1 MSESVVTATTDA
13 TTESEETEHTAQ
25 PQGALEEQPHEETAT
40 ETQDDVTASEPK
52 LSSSEQ
58 SPDANEAEALVDAAT
73 EPDSEPAS
81 DDESVTSKDETEAA
95 ESEESSDTDLSEEES
110 PEPLHSTGAAIFTY
124 ISADNESTEI
134 TEDDV
139 GAGAVDLDA
148 DDASETPEFKAV
160 EDDSFNT
167 IKVDFGVHHYDDESV
182 EGEDDSGS
190 DVEAEVTTTT
200 NDSDNATA
208 TYTNSSSIDTTTA
221 EALTDGNTEAE
232 PAPEAQAEQH
242 SESDAGDA
250 GGEVQAETPQNPRQ
264 GEQVND
270 GQSGTVGR
278 SDRFDDPAQTI
289 GSNSELSLSAG
300 QVSGSGSS
308 WSSGSEVLPVN
319 QTTELSPT
327 SLLSSF
333 SKFAALQD
341 TPASAPVEPVAPRM
355 SMSSVLNAF
364 RAAAL
369 APESSSSVS
378 QGQSSIVW
386 PRESHDES
394 ESSTA
399 DVEVEPEPENDLTSE
414 QESASVT
421 ENAEST
427 EQSESQKS
435 EKDALATEQEPEDLE
450 SNTELESAPEQP
462 ELQEQ
467 EPAQEPETE
476 SEDAVTN
483 DGDSGD
489 SEVSSNESSG
499 DWQNEEQ
506 NAYRSHLT
514 NTDTT
519 GFGNSQL
526 SQGLSSAYGAPTS
539 ATFLFHKTQD
549 VTAVRSMQGELEQP
563 HGQEKEKL
571 YALDNSTFNRINPYS
586 QAQESDAT
594 MAGAGAPKTEPSV
607 SGSETD
613 GH

>member
-1 MSESVVTATTDA
+1 M
-13 TTESEETEHTAQ
+13 
-25 PQGALEEQPHEETAT
+25 LMM
-40 ETQDDVTASEPK
+40 
-52 LSSSEQ
+52 LLRLQ
-58 SPDANEAEALVDAAT
+58 SLR
-73 EPDSEPAS
+73 
-81 DDESVTSKDETEAA
+81 
-95 ESEESSDTDLSEEES
+95 
-110 PEPLHSTGAAIFTY
+110 PL
-124 ISADNESTEI
+124 
-134 TEDDV
+134 
-139 GAGAVDLDA
+139 
-148 DDASETPEFKAV
+148 
-160 EDDSFNT
+160 
-167 IKVDFGVHHYDDESV
+167 
-182 EGEDDSGS
+182 
-190 DVEAEVTTTT
+190 TTTT
-200 NDSDNATA
+200 NDSDNATD
-208 TYTNSSSIDTTTA
+208 SISIDTTTA

-242 SESDAGDA
+242 SESDAGDV
-250 GGEVQAETPQNPRQ
+250 GSESQAETPQNPRQ

-341 TPASAPVEPVAPRM
+341 TPATAPVEPVAPRM

-369 APESSSSVS
+369 APESSSSVT

-386 PRESHDES
+386 PRESHDKRES
-394 ESSTA
+394 STSTA
-399 DVEVEPEPENDLTSE
+399 DVEVEPEPENDLASE

-421 ENAEST
+421 DHAESA
-427 EQSESQKS
+427 EQSESQDSKS
-435 EKDALATEQEPEDLE
+435 EKDSVTTEQEPEDLE
-450 SNTELESAPEQP
+450 RNTELESAPEPPELPEQSEQP
-462 ELQEQ
+462 EQA
-467 EPAQEPETE
+467 PAQEPETE

>member
-1 MSESVVTATTDA
+1 M
-13 TTESEETEHTAQ
+13 
-25 PQGALEEQPHEETAT
+25 
-40 ETQDDVTASEPK
+40 
-52 LSSSEQ
+52 
-58 SPDANEAEALVDAAT
+58 
-73 EPDSEPAS
+73 
-81 DDESVTSKDETEAA
+81 
-95 ESEESSDTDLSEEES
+95 
-110 PEPLHSTGAAIFTY
+110 
-124 ISADNESTEI
+124 
-134 TEDDV
+134 
-139 GAGAVDLDA
+139 
-148 DDASETPEFKAV
+148 
-160 EDDSFNT
+160 
-167 IKVDFGVHHYDDESV
+167 
-182 EGEDDSGS
+182 
-190 DVEAEVTTTT
+190 
-200 NDSDNATA
+200 
-208 TYTNSSSIDTTTA
+208 
-221 EALTDGNTEAE
+221 TDGNTEAE

-242 SESDAGDA
+242 SESDAGDV
-250 GGEVQAETPQNPRQ
+250 GSESQAETPQNPRQ

-341 TPASAPVEPVAPRM
+341 TPATAPVEPVAPRM

-364 RAAAL
+364 RAAAS
-369 APESSSSVS
+369 APESSTSVS

-399 DVEVEPEPENDLTSE
+399 DVEVEPESENDIASE

-421 ENAEST
+421 ENAESA
-427 EQSESQKS
+427 EQSESQESES
-435 EKDALATEQEPEDLE
+435 EKDSVTTDQEPEDLE
-450 SNTELESAPEQP
+450 RDTELESVPEQP
-462 ELQEQ
+462 ELPEQ
-467 EPAQEPETE
+467 PEQAPAQEPEAESDAE
-476 SEDAVTN
+476 SETEEAVTD

-489 SEVSSNESSG
+489 NEASSNESSG